1 MHLNNLHQT
10 WSHPEI
16 KGIWEEDMKR
26 TIYVLAVFVLFV
38 SALSAQTMRTAK
50 STSVNAESQSSADL
64 AVASGTTVAGKLQ
77 ESLDVRKAK
86 VGDQVILKT
95 TSAVKQD
102 GQVVIDKGSKL
113 IGHVTEV
120 QKKAK
125 GSSNSSIGVVFDKL
139 QQGGNEF
146 PINAM
151 ITSVIQAT
159 TAASVSSGDDFFA
172 SGSGSGGSTTTAS
185 GGGGL
190 LGGTGGVLGGV
201 TSTVSGATNTT
212 VNTVGGATNVVGGV
226 TNTVAANGVATTNI
240 VSGPLRGLSITN
252 STAASAQG
260 GSTLSMAG
268 KDLRLEKG
276 ATFNLALSSSTS
288 VEKN

>member
-1 MHLNNLHQT
+1 
-10 WSHPEI
+10 
-16 KGIWEEDMKR
+16 MKK
-26 TIYVLAVFVLFV
+26 TIYVLAVLAICV
-38 SALSAQTMRTAK
+38 SALSAQKKPTDK
-50 STSVNAESQSSADL
+50 STSVNAVSNSSADL
-64 AVASGTTVAGKLQ
+64 AVEPGTNVAGRLQ
-77 ESLDVRKAK
+77 NSLDVKKAK

-95 TSAVKQD
+95 TSSVKQD
-102 GQVVIDKGSKL
+102 GKVVIAKGSKL

-120 QKKAK
+120 QKRAK
-125 GSSNSSIGVVFDKL
+125 GNADSRIGVVFDKL
-139 QQGGNEF
+139 QQGGNEV

-159 TAASVSSGDDFFA
+159 TAASVSSGDDLFA
-172 SGSGSGGSTTTAS
+172 SGSGSASSTSTSSA

-190 LGGTGGVLGGV
+190 LGGTGGLIGGV
-201 TSTVSGATNTT
+201 TSTVSGAANTT
-212 VNTVGGATNVVGGV
+212 VNTVGGAANAVGSV

-240 VSGPLRGLSITN
+240 VSGPLRGLSISNATG
-252 STAASAQG
+252 ASAQG

-276 ATFNLALSSSTS
+276 ATFNLALTSSTS